1 MNGISKKHFN
11 KIKKQNKRNPLLGYF
26 LGGGSEETNKQA
38 EQILKNLK
46 KEGVSK

>member
-1 MNGISKKHFN
+1 MNEISKKHFN